1 MIKKGKKFFIL
12 PIVILSL
19 LILNSCDN
27 TLQTPSFI
35 TVSGQVGLDFGL
47 IEGYKIE
54 IDGQTAVT
62 DINGRFTIGNVL
74 TPYDIKLV
82 NSSGT
87 FAHVYTNIT
96 SSTPY
101 FNLGPSSIQNLNST
115 IATNV
120 NVELTVPPG
129 SSQSVIVK

>member
-47 IEGYKIE
+47 IEGYKVE
-54 IDGQTAVT
+54 IDGQSAVT
-62 DINGRFTIGNVL
+62 DINGRFTIGNML
-74 TPYDIKLV
+74 APYDVKLV
-82 NSSGT
+82 NSAGT

-96 SSTPY
+96 TSNLY
-101 FNLGPSSIQNLNST
+101 FNLGPPSIQNLSST
-115 IATNV
+115 IGT
-120 NVELTVPPG
+120 T
-129 SSQSVIVK
+129 